1 MNPFQTTYQTRDLK
15 EEGGEEAYGA
25 ALLPRQGIELKRQRT
40 AQKHWL
46 FIKARELQP
55 KGCQYIQA

>member
-1 MNPFQTTYQTRDLK
+1 LK
-15 EEGGEEAYGA
+15 EQGERKRLTAYSA
-25 ALLPRQGIELKRQRT
+25 ALLLRQGIELKRQRT

-46 FIKARELQP
+46 FIIARELQP